1 MLCVYCGLF
10 TFCKQ
15 TEPHTMQSLGS
26 EIDDEIDAGLQCGSS
41 TSKFEYGFPD
51 TVCVFFMLFSCS
63 LAPHLKVW
71 FALLPCGGWFFT
83 ITKNQDWSC
92 TPAIQANTNIKHA
105 HIHQGL
111 PHCDTNLQYKPYTH
125 THTQK
130 QRQSLKDTV

>member
-51 TVCVFFMLFSCS
+51 TVCVFLCCFLV
-63 LAPHLKVW
+63 A
-71 FALLPCGGWFFT
+71 
-83 ITKNQDWSC
+83 
-92 TPAIQANTNIKHA
+92 
-105 HIHQGL
+105 
-111 PHCDTNLQYKPYTH
+111 
-125 THTQK
+125 
-130 QRQSLKDTV
+130 